1 MEISE
6 ARRSISQADMLRLL
20 QEARQW
26 LEQPAGRMLLQAE
39 CSAQREL
46 LPYCFGQHLVQYG
59 LAPGLLA
66 PEVKVLR
73 HCWHLDMLSQGESIA
88 VDEACW
94 PFAPQALDV
103 VVLHHGLDFSLSPRA
118 LLREASQAVRA
129 GGHLLI
135 FGFNPMSTWGWQH
148 YFGRSWFGEAGFV
161 SPARLVDWL
170 ELLGFAVEKRI
181 DGCYRPPLASSTWLQ
196 RLDFM
201 ESLGQRRC
209 LPGGGFYCLLA
220 RRQMLGITP
229 QRERGRVF
237 PALTMPPLAAG
248 SRRAHKREGR

>member
-46 LPYCFGQHLVQYG
+46 LPNCFGQHLVQYG

-94 PFAPQALDV
+94 PFAPQALV
-103 VVLHHGLDFSLSPRA
+103 
-118 LLREASQAVRA
+118 
-129 GGHLLI
+129 
-135 FGFNPMSTWGWQH
+135 
-148 YFGRSWFGEAGFV
+148 
-161 SPARLVDWL
+161 
-170 ELLGFAVEKRI
+170 
-181 DGCYRPPLASSTWLQ
+181 
-196 RLDFM
+196 
-201 ESLGQRRC
+201 
-209 LPGGGFYCLLA
+209 
-220 RRQMLGITP
+220 
-229 QRERGRVF
+229 
-237 PALTMPPLAAG
+237 
-248 SRRAHKREGR
+248 

>member
-26 LEQPAGRMLLQAE
+26 LEQPAGLMLLQAE

-46 LPYCFGQHLVQYG
+46 LPNCFGQHLVQYG

-135 FGFNPMSTWGWQH
+135 FGFNPI
-148 YFGRSWFGEAGFV
+148 

-181 DGCYRPPLASSTWLQ
+181 DGCYRPPLESSTWLQ

-237 PALTMPPLAAG
+237 
-248 SRRAHKREGR
+248 RR